1 MPSETNSN
9 DPTLMATDATDAT
22 DAADAPNA
30 PNSLGALLGSPIA
43 RVSLVGD
50 VAARLR
56 KSIVG
61 SILKPGDPIVESQ
74 LAERLGVSRGTI
86 REAVRLL
93 AGEGLLIK
101 NPNAIARVA
110 DLTPE
115 KAWEVYSM
123 RVVLE
128 GFAARLLAQRLLPA
142 QLARLND
149 IWRRMMDAADSSD
162 RASFSDWDFA
172 LHEAIVELSGH
183 ETLIESWR
191 RLGAWISLAFAVQD
205 YAPEML
211 RRNALDHR
219 RVIDAIA
226 SGDAAEAE
234 RVTKQDL
241 KANLEVGAHRHW
253 PEVC

>member
-1 MPSETNSN
+1 MVSTPNPADPSLH
-9 DPTLMATDATDAT
+9 TL
-22 DAADAPNA
+22 
-30 PNSLGALLGSPIA
+30 LRSPIA

-50 VAARLR
+50 VAERLR

-61 SILKPGDPIVESQ
+61 SVLKPGDSIVESQ

-93 AGEGLLIK
+93 AGEGLLVK
-101 NPNAIARVA
+101 NPNAVARVA

-128 GFAARLLAQRLLPA
+128 GFAARLLAQRLQPE
-142 QLARLND
+142 QLQRLNG
-149 IWRRMMDAADSSD
+149 IWQNMMDAANSQD

-183 ETLIESWR
+183 ETLYESWR
-191 RLGAWISLAFAVQD
+191 RLNTWISLAFAAQD
-205 YAPEML
+205 YTPEML
-211 RRNALDHR
+211 RQNALDHR

-226 SGDAAEAE
+226 SGNAGEAE
-234 RVTKQDL
+234 LVTKRDL
-241 KANLEVGAHRHW
+241 KANLEMGARREW